1 MYILD
6 EIRLGVLIMTVI
18 PLEKKDE
25 SFVLF
30 KIESFVLDVMNIGLC
45 QSMKLQLIELMTQF
59 DQVYN
64 IDHQYSDYIL
74 SFVHLKSVI
83 DLKRYSLN
91 HPLCDSYAFVDDVCM
106 DELNS
111 YEQEIKKFKLKIENS
126 LYQFYRQEEEN
137 KKGLVRYMGKLF
149 HHYRKL
155 LIVRVNLFYH
165 EEIRDE
171 INITK
176 FDQDFRI
183 FRNRLSNKDTCFKN
197 LHGYV
202 WAMEQAE
209 SCGYHVHLLL
219 IYDGA
224 LHRSGVHFAML
235 VGQKWRE
242 ITQGRGA
249 YFSCHDKS
257 YLEQLQRA
265 GCKIGIGPISR
276 EVSDDWE
283 RLESAFLYLV
293 KSTKDAQ
300 RMRVKL
306 KGMRTFDTGRF
317 EIKKR
322 RGIKPR

>member
-1 MYILD
+1 
-6 EIRLGVLIMTVI
+6 MTVT
-18 PLEKKDE
+18 LTQRKDE
-25 SFVLF
+25 SVVLF
-30 KIESFVLDVMNIGLC
+30 KVESFVLDVMSVGL
-45 QSMKLQLIELMTQF
+45 SPDMKKQLIELMTQF
-59 DQVYN
+59 DLVYN
-64 IDHQYSDYIL
+64 IDYQYSDYIL
-74 SFVHLKSVI
+74 SFVHLKSII
-83 DLKRYSLN
+83 DLKRYSLDP
-91 HPLCDSYAFVDDVCM
+91 PLCDSYTFVDYVSM
-106 DELNS
+106 DELNA
-111 YEQEIKKFKLKIENS
+111 YAQEIKMFKFKIENA

-137 KKGLVRYMGKLF
+137 KKRLIGYMEKLF

-165 EEIRDE
+165 EEFRDE

-176 FDQDFRI
+176 FDQDFRV

-202 WAMEQAE
+202 WAKEQAE
-209 SCGYHVHLLL
+209 KCGYHVHLLL

-235 VGQKWRE
+235 VGRKWDE

-276 EVSDDWE
+276 EISGDWE

>member
-1 MYILD
+1 MD
-6 EIRLGVLIMTVI
+6 EIGLGVLIMTVK
-18 PLEKKDE
+18 LTQRKDE

-30 KIESFVLDVMNIGLC
+30 KVEHFVLDVMSMGLYP
-45 QSMKLQLIELMTQF
+45 SMKQQLIELMMQF

-64 IDHQYSDYIL
+64 IDYQYSDYIL
-74 SFVHLKSVI
+74 SFVHLKSIV
-83 DLKRYSLN
+83 DFKRYSL
-91 HPLCDSYAFVDDVCM
+91 HPPQCDTYAFIDHICA
-106 DELNS
+106 DELNA
-111 YEQEIKKFKLKIENS
+111 YAQEIKKFKLKIENT

-137 KKGLVRYMGKLF
+137 KKRLIGYMKKLF

-165 EEIRDE
+165 EEFRDE

-176 FDQDFRI
+176 FDQDFRTL
-183 FRNRLSNKDTCFKN
+183 RNRLSNKDTCFKN

-235 VGQKWRE
+235 VGQKWDE

-276 EVSDDWE
+276 EVSGDWE

-306 KGMRTFDTGRF
+306 KDMRTFHTGRF

>member
-1 MYILD
+1 
-6 EIRLGVLIMTVI
+6 MTVI
-18 PLEKKDE
+18 LKQRKDE
-25 SFVLF
+25 SFILF
-30 KIESFVLDVMNIGLC
+30 KVESFVLDVMSVGLYP
-45 QSMKLQLIELMTQF
+45 SMKQQLIELITQF
-59 DQVYN
+59 DLIYN
-64 IDHQYSDYIL
+64 IDYQYSDYIL
-74 SFVHLKSVI
+74 SFVHLKSII
-83 DLKRYSLN
+83 DLKRYSL
-91 HPLCDSYAFVDDVCM
+91 HSPLCDSYTFIDYICVDEFNV
-106 DELNS
+106 
-111 YEQEIKKFKLKIENS
+111 YAQEIKTFKLKIENA
-126 LYQFYRQEEEN
+126 LYQFYRQEKEN
-137 KKGLVRYMGKLF
+137 EKRLVEYMKKLF
-149 HHYRKL
+149 YHYRKL

-165 EEIRDE
+165 EKLRDE

-176 FDQDFRI
+176 FDQDFRVL
-183 FRNRLSNKDTCFKN
+183 RNRLSNKDTCFRN
-197 LHGYV
+197 LQGYV

-209 SCGYHVHLLL
+209 TCGYHIHLLL

-235 VGQKWRE
+235 VGQKWQE

-276 EVSDDWE
+276 EVSGDWE

-306 KGMRTFDTGRF
+306 KDMRTFHTGRF

-322 RGIKPR
+322 RGIRPR